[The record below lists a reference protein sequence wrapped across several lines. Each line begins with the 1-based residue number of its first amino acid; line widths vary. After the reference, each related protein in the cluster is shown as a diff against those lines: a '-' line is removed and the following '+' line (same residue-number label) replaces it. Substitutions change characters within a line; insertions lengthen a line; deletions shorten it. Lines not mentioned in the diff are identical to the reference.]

1 MMTEHG
7 LVDTMITS
15 GEYID
20 SISFEKMIKRYYFDY
35 LTTDTSHNTV
45 PLNRL
50 DSYTFRLSHIYII
63 YSYQMKGKD
72 KIIWESQ
79 TVTTWLDIFK
89 KRVATWKAE
98 YETYSVNAIHAKR
111 PATFD
116 LCCSWNTELPDTRL
130 NDILFWSSNF
140 FEVMFGIDGLYHISK
155 FGWDVWFICDEV
167 ETRWI
172 VISMKASDYHK
183 SQCAISKDRLK
194 YLLESLPSD

>member
-72 KIIWESQ
+72 KIIW
-79 TVTTWLDIFK
+79 LDLEPK
-89 KRVATWKAE
+89 NK
-98 YETYSVNAIHAKR
+98 
-111 PATFD
+111 P
-116 LCCSWNTELPDTRL
+116 SWNNSSVHINMIMRKLWLSYSPKDLQKLRIYPWLPFNLIALDEMLLKKKLYDDNKMSMKEYIKGKLDKELYNHFIT
-130 NDILFWSSNF
+130 LFW
-140 FEVMFGIDGLYHISK
+140 ID
-155 FGWDVWFICDEV
+155 D
-167 ETRWI
+167 
-172 VISMKASDYHK
+172 
-183 SQCAISKDRLK
+183 
-194 YLLESLPSD
+194 